1 MVRWR
6 CMADQT
12 WRSRGG
18 LMLAGGVAFGG
29 LLLTSCALPG
39 TSTSPGSI
47 GTVHVAGLPAVAPP
61 PTIVVT
67 PSNAAQGVGL
77 DAPVLVTVST
87 GHLDTVSLSEAGSST
102 VLAGVLSADG
112 RSWQMSE
119 PLDQGAHYTVV
130 ATATS
135 TAGSTST
142 STTTF
147 ATLTARSRLLTGMTP
162 LDGATVGVGETIDL
176 RFNTSI
182 PAGVRAALLERIQVT
197 STPPV
202 TGGWHWLTANV
213 VHFSPATFWPAG
225 TKVTVTA
232 NLMGFDVGGG
242 IWGLGGWPSRFNDGA
257 KHLSIINNAT
267 HTMQVFNNDKLI
279 STYPVSLGKGGFA
292 TIQGTL
298 IVLYKT
304 PVVVMKSCPTFHT
317 PAACIPGGAQYYD
330 DPVYD
335 DTAISTSGYF
345 IHAAPWSVGSQGR
358 ADVSH
363 GCVNLSTARAVQFYN
378 FSIPGDVVQIENT
391 AYTAQYDDGEGDW
404 QLPFA
409 SFSNTAGLGP
419 VWTGA
424 VGVPSLAG
432 RDS

>member
-1 MVRWR
+1 
-6 CMADQT
+6 
-12 WRSRGG
+12 
-18 LMLAGGVAFGG
+18 MLAGGVAFGG

-39 TSTSPGSI
+39 TTAPVGNI
-47 GTVHVAGLPAVAPP
+47 GAVHVAGVPAVAAP

-77 DAPVLVTVST
+77 DTPVAVTVST
-87 GHLDTVSLSEAGSST
+87 GHLDTVSLSEAGSSAA
-102 VLAGVLSADG
+102 LPGAMSPDG
-112 RSWQMSE
+112 RSWQMSQ
-119 PLDQGAHYTVV
+119 PLDPGAHYTVV

-142 STTTF
+142 STSAF
-147 ATLTARSRLLTGMTP
+147 VTLTAKSRLLTGMTP
-162 LDGATVGVGETIDL
+162 YDGAVVGVGETVDL

-182 PAGVRAALLERIQVT
+182 PAGLRAALLERIQVT
-197 STPPV
+197 SNPAV
-202 TGGWHWLTANV
+202 MGGWHWLTADV
-213 VHFSPATFWPAG
+213 VHFRPATFWPAG

-232 NLMGFDVGGG
+232 NLKGFDAGNGT
-242 IWGLGGWPSRFNDGA
+242 WGLGNWTSSFTVGA
-257 KHLSIINNAT
+257 KHLSIINNRT
-267 HTMQVFNNDKLI
+267 HTMQVFNNDKLFA
-279 STYPVSLGKGGFA
+279 TWPVSLGKGGFA

-317 PAACIPGGAQYYD
+317 PAACIPGGAQYYN

-363 GCVNLSTARAVQFYN
+363 GCVNLSTARAVVYYN
-378 FSIPGDVVQIENT
+378 FSIPGDVVLVENT
-391 AYTAQYDDGEGDW
+391 GYNATYSDGEGDW
-404 QLPFA
+404 QLSFA
-409 SFSNTAGLGP
+409 AFSNTAGLGP
-419 VWTGA
+419 VWTGP
-424 VGVPSLAG
+424 VGISSSLSG
-432 RDS
+432 QVS

>member
-1 MVRWR
+1 
-6 CMADQT
+6 
-12 WRSRGG
+12 
-18 LMLAGGVAFGG
+18 MLAGGVAVGA

-39 TSTSPGSI
+39 TSAPRVGSI
-47 GTVHVAGLPAVAPP
+47 GTVHVAGAPAVAAP
-61 PTIVVT
+61 PTIVVS
-67 PSNAAQGVGL
+67 PPNSAEGVAL
-77 DAPVLVTVST
+77 DAPITVAVNT

-102 VLAGVLSADG
+102 ALPGTMSADG
-112 RSWQMSE
+112 RLWEMSQ

-147 ATLTARSRLLTGMTP
+147 VTTTARSRLLTGMTP
-162 LDGATVGVGETIDL
+162 YDGAVVGVGETIDL
-176 RFNTSI
+176 RFNVNI
-182 PAGVRAALLERIQVT
+182 PVGVRAALLEHIQVT
-197 STPPV
+197 STPAV
-202 TGGWHWLTANV
+202 MGGWHWLTADV
-213 VHFSPATFWPAG
+213 VHFRPATFWPAG
-225 TKVTVTA
+225 TKVTVNA
-232 NLMGFDVGGG
+232 NLKGFSVGNG
-242 IWGLGGWPSRFNDGA
+242 IWGLGDWSSSFTVGA
-257 KHLSIINNAT
+257 KHVSLINNLT
-267 HTMQVFNNDKLI
+267 HTMQIFNNGRLI
-279 STYPVSLGKGGFA
+279 ATYPVSLGKGGFA

-363 GCVNLSTARAVQFYN
+363 GCVNLSTARAVMYYN
-378 FSIPGDVVQIENT
+378 FSIPGDVVQISNT
-391 AYTAQYDDGEGDW
+391 GYNASYSDGEGDW
-404 QLPFA
+404 QLSFA
-409 SFSNTAGLGP
+409 AFSNTAGLGP
-419 VWTGA
+419 VWTGP
-424 VGVPSLAG
+424 VGLSSLAG
-432 RDS
+432 QDS

>member
-1 MVRWR
+1 
-6 CMADQT
+6 
-12 WRSRGG
+12 
-18 LMLAGGVAFGG
+18 MLAGGIALGG

-47 GTVHVAGLPAVAPP
+47 GTVHVAGLPAVAAP

-67 PSNAAQGVGL
+67 PSNSAQGVGL
-77 DAPVLVTVST
+77 DAPVVVTVST
-87 GHLDTVSLSEAGSST
+87 GHLDTVALSEAGSST
-102 VLAGVLSADG
+102 ALPGVLAPDG
-112 RSWQMSE
+112 QSWEMAQ

-142 STTTF
+142 STSTF
-147 ATLTARSRLLTGMTP
+147 VTITAKSRLLTGMTP
-162 LDGATVGVGETIDL
+162 LDGAVVGVGETIDL

-182 PAGVRAALLERIQVT
+182 PASERAALLERIQVT
-197 STPPV
+197 STPAV
-202 TGGWHWLTANV
+202 MGGWHWLTANV
-213 VHFSPATFWPAG
+213 VHFRPATFWPSG

-232 NLMGFDVGGG
+232 NLKGFNAGSG
-242 IWGLGGWPSRFNDGA
+242 IWGLAGWTSSFTVGA
-257 KHLSIINNAT
+257 KHLSIINNLT

-279 STYPVSLGKGGFA
+279 ASYPVSLGKGGFP

-330 DPVYD
+330 DPVYK

-363 GCVNLSTARAVQFYN
+363 GCVNLSNARATTFYAW
-378 FSIPGDVVQIENT
+378 SIPGDVVQVENT
-391 AYTAQYDDGEGDW
+391 GYNASYSDGEGDW

-409 SFSNTAGLGP
+409 AFSNTAGLGA
-419 VWTGA
+419 VWTA
-424 VGVPSLAG
+424 PVSVASLPG
-432 RDS
+432 QVS

>member
-1 MVRWR
+1 
-6 CMADQT
+6 MADQT

-18 LMLAGGVAFGG
+18 LLLAGGVALGG

-47 GTVHVAGLPAVAPP
+47 GTIHVAGPPAVAAP

-67 PSNAAQGVGL
+67 PSNSAQGVGL
-77 DAPVLVTVST
+77 DAPVVVTVST
-87 GHLDTVSLSEAGSST
+87 GHLDTVALSEAGSST
-102 VLAGVLSADG
+102 AFPGVLAPDG
-112 RSWQMSE
+112 QSWEMTQ

-142 STTTF
+142 STSTFVTT
-147 ATLTARSRLLTGMTP
+147 TAKGRLLTGMTP
-162 LDGATVGVGETIDL
+162 LDGAVVGVGETIDL

-182 PAGVRAALLERIQVT
+182 PASERAALLERIQVT
-197 STPPV
+197 STPAV
-202 TGGWHWLTANV
+202 MGGWHWLTANV
-213 VHFSPATFWPAG
+213 VHFRPATFWPSG

-232 NLMGFDVGGG
+232 NLKGFNAGNG
-242 IWGLGGWPSRFNDGA
+242 IWGLAGWTSSFSVGA
-257 KHLSIINNAT
+257 KHLSIINNLT

-279 STYPVSLGKGGFA
+279 ATYPVSLGKGGFA

-330 DPVYD
+330 DPVYE

-363 GCVNLSTARAVQFYN
+363 GCVNLSNARATTFYN
-378 FSIPGDVVQIENT
+378 WSIPGDVVQIENT
-391 AYTAQYDDGEGDW
+391 GYNASYSDGEGDW

-409 SFSNTAGLGP
+409 AFSNTAGLGA
-419 VWTGA
+419 VWTA
-424 VGVPSLAG
+424 PVSVASLPG
-432 RDS
+432 QVS

>member
-1 MVRWR
+1 
-6 CMADQT
+6 
-12 WRSRGG
+12 
-18 LMLAGGVAFGG
+18 MLAGGVAIGG
-29 LLLTSCALPG
+29 LLLTSCSLPG
-39 TSTSPGSI
+39 TSAPVGNV
-47 GTVHVAGLPAVAPP
+47 GTVHVAGAPVVAAP
-61 PTIVVT
+61 PTIVVS
-67 PSNAAQGVGL
+67 PSNTAQAVGL
-77 DAPVLVTVST
+77 DAPVVVSVST

-102 VLAGVLSADG
+102 PLTGALSPDG
-112 RSWQMSE
+112 RFWQMSQ

-135 TAGSTST
+135 TAGSTSSST
-142 STTTF
+142 STF
-147 ATLTARSRLLTGMTP
+147 VTLTAKSRLLTGMTP
-162 LDGATVGVGETIDL
+162 LAGAVVGVGETIDL
-176 RFNTSI
+176 HFNTSI
-182 PAGVRAALLERIQVT
+182 PAGERAALLERIQVT

-202 TGGWHWLTANV
+202 TGGWHWLTSDT
-213 VHFSPATFWPAG
+213 VHFRPATFWPAG
-225 TKVTVTA
+225 TKVTVSA
-232 NLMGFDVGGG
+232 NLKGFDAGSG
-242 IWGLGGWPSRFNDGA
+242 IWGLANWTSSFSVGA
-257 KHLSIINNAT
+257 KHLSIINNLT
-267 HTMQVFNNDKLI
+267 HTMQVFNNGALI
-279 STYPVSLGKGGFA
+279 ATYPVSLGKGGFA

-363 GCVNLSTARAVQFYN
+363 GCVNLSNTRAVQFYN
-378 FSIPGDVVQIENT
+378 FSIPGDVVQVKNT
-391 AYTAQYDDGEGDW
+391 GYNASYSDGEGDW

-419 VWTGA
+419 VWTGP
-424 VGVPSLAG
+424 VGISSLAG
-432 RDS
+432 QDS

>member
-1 MVRWR
+1 
-6 CMADQT
+6 
-12 WRSRGG
+12 
-18 LMLAGGVAFGG
+18 MLAGGVAIGG
-29 LLLTSCALPG
+29 LLLTSCSLPG
-39 TSTSPGSI
+39 TSAPVGNI
-47 GTVHVAGLPAVAPP
+47 GTVHVAGAPVVAPP
-61 PTIVVT
+61 PTIVVS
-67 PSNAAQGVGL
+67 PSNAAQAVGL
-77 DAPVLVTVST
+77 DAPIVVSVST

-102 VLAGVLSADG
+102 PLPGALSPDG
-112 RSWQMSE
+112 RFWQMSQ

-142 STTTF
+142 STSTF
-147 ATLTARSRLLTGMTP
+147 VTLTAKSRLLTGMTP
-162 LDGATVGVGETIDL
+162 LAGAVVGVGETIDL
-176 RFNTSI
+176 HFNTSI
-182 PAGVRAALLERIQVT
+182 PAGERAALLERIQIT

-202 TGGWHWLTANV
+202 MGGWHWLTADT
-213 VHFSPATFWPAG
+213 VHFRPATFWPAG
-225 TKVTVTA
+225 TKVTVSA
-232 NLMGFDVGGG
+232 NLKGFDAGSG
-242 IWGLGGWPSRFNDGA
+242 IWGLANWTSSFSVGA
-257 KHLSIINNAT
+257 KHLSIINNLT
-267 HTMQVFNNDKLI
+267 HTMQVFNNGALI
-279 STYPVSLGKGGFA
+279 ATYPVSLGKGGFA

-363 GCVNLSTARAVQFYN
+363 GCVNLSITRAVQFYN
-378 FSIPGDVVQIENT
+378 FSIPGDVVQVENT
-391 AYTAQYDDGEGDW
+391 GYNASYSDGEGDW

-409 SFSNTAGLGP
+409 SFSNSAGLGP
-419 VWTGA
+419 VWTGP
-424 VGVPSLAG
+424 VGISSLAG
-432 RDS
+432 QDS

>member
-67 PSNAAQGVGL
+67 PSNSAQGVGL
-77 DAPVLVTVST
+77 DAPVVVTVST
-87 GHLDTVSLSEAGSST
+87 GHLDTVALSEAGSST
-102 VLAGVLSADG
+102 ALPGVLAPDG
-112 RSWQMSE
+112 QSWEMTQ

-142 STTTF
+142 STSTF
-147 ATLTARSRLLTGMTP
+147 VTITAKSRLLTGMTP
-162 LDGATVGVGETIDL
+162 LDGAVVGVGETIDL
-176 RFNTSI
+176 RFNTAI
-182 PAGVRAALLERIQVT
+182 PAGVRAALLQRIQVT
-197 STPPV
+197 STPAV
-202 TGGWHWLTANV
+202 TGGWHWLTTNV
-213 VHFSPATFWPAG
+213 VHFRPATFWPSG

-232 NLMGFDVGGG
+232 NLKGFDAGNG
-242 IWGLGGWPSRFNDGA
+242 IWGLGDWTSSFSVGA
-257 KHLSIINNAT
+257 KHLSIINNST

-279 STYPVSLGKGGFA
+279 ATYPVSLGKGGFA

-330 DPVYD
+330 DPVYE

-363 GCVNLSTARAVQFYN
+363 GCVNLSNARATTFYN
-378 FSIPGDVVQIENT
+378 FSIPGDVVQISNT
-391 AYTAQYDDGEGDW
+391 GYNASYSDGEGDW
-404 QLPFA
+404 QLSFA
-409 SFSNTAGLGP
+409 AFSNTAGLGP
-419 VWTGA
+419 VWTGP
-424 VGVPSLAG
+424 VGLSSLAG

>member
-1 MVRWR
+1 
-6 CMADQT
+6 
-12 WRSRGG
+12 
-18 LMLAGGVAFGG
+18 MLVGGVAFGG

-39 TSTSPGSI
+39 TSAPAGNI
-47 GTVHVAGLPAVAPP
+47 GTVHVAGVPVVAAP
-61 PTIVVT
+61 PTIVVS

-77 DAPVLVTVST
+77 DVPVAVTVGT

-102 VLAGVLSADG
+102 ALPGAMSPDG
-112 RSWQMSE
+112 RFWQMSQ
-119 PLDQGAHYTVV
+119 PLDAGAHYTVV

-142 STTTF
+142 STSTF
-147 ATLTARSRLLTGMTP
+147 VTLTARSRLLTGMTP
-162 LDGATVGVGETIDL
+162 LDGAVVGVGETIDL

-197 STPPV
+197 SNPAV
-202 TGGWHWLTANV
+202 LGGWHWLTADV
-213 VHFSPATFWPAG
+213 VHFRPETFWPAG
-225 TKVTVTA
+225 TRVTVTA
-232 NLMGFDVGGG
+232 NLRGFDVGNG
-242 IWGLGGWPSRFNDGA
+242 IWGLGNWTQSFSVGA
-257 KHLSIINNAT
+257 KHLSIINNST
-267 HTMQVFNNDKLI
+267 HTMQVFNNDKLFA
-279 STYPVSLGKGGFA
+279 SWPVSLGKGGFA

-317 PAACIPGGAQYYD
+317 PAACIPGGSQYYD

-363 GCVNLSTARAVQFYN
+363 GCVNLSTARAVVYYN
-378 FSIPGDVVQIENT
+378 FSIPGDVVQVKNT
-391 AYTAQYDDGEGDW
+391 GYNASYSDGEGDW
-404 QLPFA
+404 QLPFTA
-409 SFSNTAGLGP
+409 FSNTAGLGA
-419 VWTGA
+419 VWTGP
-424 VGVPSLAG
+424 VGISSLAG
-432 RDS
+432 QVS